1 MLNRNISPL
10 CLVTTLLTQIRVK
23 FMANYIL
30 SIKSQGKQNGK
41 LLVSH
46 RQHHELTVTANVY
59 VADYLISN
67 MYTDEVKGR

>member
-46 RQHHELTVTANVY
+46 RQHHELTANVY

-67 MYTDEVKGR
+67 MYIDEVKGR